1 MMLPESNTSLVR
13 SQSFAE
19 TEFTI
24 GDPVLIMEY
33 LRKNAYSNPKRAICQ
48 EIMSN
53 ARDAHRELG
62 LDLPIQVVLPNR
74 MTPTWSCRDFGPG
87 ITPSRMND
95 IFTKFGK
102 STKRGDNTQSGG
114 FGIGSKT
121 PFSYTDTFL
130 ITTIC
135 NIEGSLI
142 KYHYAAVIGENRVP
156 KLIQMSDPCAATET
170 HTGTTI
176 SFNVEARD
184 QSDFVRYTHEV
195 CRFWNP
201 RPKIIGETADYAH
214 LWAEINYQHTGDNWA
229 IANDRHSGNT
239 MAIIDGIPY
248 TLTFDS
254 INDHLTDSERSLV
267 RYSCCHFFFGVG
279 ELSVSLNREALYY
292 DDRTIKMIVARIKSM
307 VVALRS
313 HFENEVSNSKTLW
326 DAALNF
332 RKAVGFFNHCDAF
345 LAGIQWN
352 GKTIPTKDIFPSR
365 PAKVIRYERTA
376 KDIYKWGGRVRR
388 FTADC
393 NIAFKDNAMLVHGD
407 SKTRIEYMFS
417 QKPDLKF
424 VYAFYQEYSGVNE
437 DAKWAE
443 WYKQVTDLGA
453 VMVDTLPK
461 PPKVP
466 REKRE
471 RKTVSYKTYEWNGY
485 DWSDTEISED
495 DLINGEGIYVPCF
508 RRQAMTDHTC
518 AKPIGS
524 ADGCGGWDGLKV
536 SDFLNVLSKKVK
548 VYGIQKDL
556 LGDLGDGWVTLY
568 DYMWKQFSD
577 TATALSVPIGA
588 VVDAAKGNLSHGY
601 RHATNLGKLIDAN
614 MDKMPK
620 CIVAW
625 HDATKIVQIVK
636 DAGIFSC
643 SMKHEVASFIKLHDI
658 KGYKNLYEYYENVME
673 TCKMLKNVNFCSY
686 GYDASMDQHVV
697 IYLEALKSKENLAI
711 ELVA

>member
-1 MMLPESNTSLVR
+1 MKLAESNAVLER
-13 SQSFAE
+13 SASFKEAS
-19 TEFTI
+19 FDI
-24 GDPVLIMEY
+24 GDPILIMEY

-87 ITPSRMND
+87 ISPERMENVF
-95 IFTKFGK
+95 IKFGR
-102 STKRGDNTQSGG
+102 STKRTDNTQTGG
-114 FGIGSKT
+114 FGVGAKT
-121 PFSYTDTFL
+121 PWAYTDTFI

-135 NIEGSLI
+135 NIEGHLI

-239 MAIIDGIPY
+239 MVIIDGIPY
-248 TLTFDS
+248 ALTFDS
-254 INDHLTDSERSLV
+254 INDHLTDSERNLV

-345 LAGIQWN
+345 LTGIQWN

-376 KDIYKWGGRVRR
+376 KDSYKWGGRVRR

-471 RKTVSYKTYEWNGY
+471 RKTVSYKTYEWNGH

-636 DAGIFSC
+636 DAGIFSY

>member
-1 MMLPESNTSLVR
+1 MMLPESNTSLVC

-102 STKRGDNTQSGG
+102 STKRGDNTQCGG

-156 KLIQMSDPCAATET
+156 KLIQMADPCAATEP

-184 QSDFVRYTHEV
+184 HSDFTRYTHEV
-195 CRFWNP
+195 SRFWSP

-214 LWAEINYQHTGDNWA
+214 LWSEIVYQHSGDNWG
-229 IANDRHSGNT
+229 IATDRHSGST

-254 INDHLTDSERSLV
+254 INDHLTEAERNLV

-292 DDRTIKMIVARIKSM
+292 DDRTIKKIVARIKSM
-307 VVALRS
+307 IVALRA
-313 HFENEVSNSKTLW
+313 HYENEVASSKTLW
-326 DAALNF
+326 EAAINY
-332 RKAVGFFNHCDAF
+332 KVAVGFFSHCDAF

-352 GKTIPTKDIFPSR
+352 GKVIPTKDIYGSR
-365 PAKVIRYERTA
+365 PAKVVRYERQA
-376 KDIYKWGGRVRR
+376 KDSYKWAGCVRR
-388 FTADC
+388 FTA
-393 NIAFKDNAMLVHGD
+393 NGVISFKHNAMLVHGD
-407 SKTRIEYMFS
+407 SKTRIDYLFS
-417 QKPDLKF
+417 QNKDLKY
-424 VYAFYQEYSGVNE
+424 VYAFTQEYSGVNE

-443 WYKQVTDLGA
+443 WYKQVADLGA

-471 RKTVSYKTYEWNGY
+471 RKLVHYKTYEWNGH
-485 DWSDTEISED
+485 DWSDTEISEE
-495 DLINGEGIYVPCF
+495 DLINGSGVYVPCF
-508 RRQAMTDHTC
+508 RRQAMTDHKC
-518 AKPIGS
+518 NEPIGS
-524 ADGCGGWDGLKV
+524 SDGCGGWSGLKV
-536 SDFLNVLSKKVK
+536 SDFLNALKSKVK

-556 LGDLGDGWVTLY
+556 LEDLGDGWVTLY
-568 DYMWKQFSD
+568 DHVAKQFKDAAPTMNVS
-577 TATALSVPIGA
+577 AGAL
-588 VVDAAKGNLSHGY
+588 VDAASGGIIHGY
-601 RHATNLGKLIDAN
+601 KRQANLCKLIDAN
-614 MDKMPK
+614 LDKMPK
-620 CIVAW
+620 CIVKWVEASNLIQQIM
-625 HDATKIVQIVK
+625 DSGPFAPSMNEKVANFLKI
-636 DAGIFSC
+636 DRN
-643 SMKHEVASFIKLHDI
+643 
-658 KGYKNLYEYYENVME
+658 KGYKDLSELYEDVME
-673 TCKMLKNVNFCSY
+673 TCKILRSINFGY
-686 GYDASMDQHVV
+686 GYSPEIGEHAVL
-697 IYLEALKSKENLAI
+697 YLAALKEAQAI
-711 ELVA
+711 KKVA